1 MGFTH
6 DAFDPDVLL
15 EEFRKQAQDN
25 DEENVEKDSNPER
38 AKQYLIFMISNWSP
52 DHCKLK
58 HTIARYATGNGIS
71 SQFLLSEINNM
82 IISLSRVG
90 LIVNNVV
97 ADGAT
102 ENRSAMRALA
112 THTVKEVLGKN
123 DFFTEDQNKY
133 LDMEKKIA
141 FLHPKRSDVL
151 IFIGGDMPH
160 IVKRIVNVLESSSKE
175 NSKRNLEHNGDKLN
189 LKMLRDVWE
198 CDSGKMGNLRTNMLT
213 NDHFVKNS
221 YSRMRVHLAVQV
233 VSNSMVRLINDYAKI
248 CGGEKNMSHLS

>member
-1 MGFTH
+1 MYY
-6 DAFDPDVLL
+6 LKSL
-15 EEFRKQAQDN
+15 ENKRKI
-25 DEENVEKDSNPER
+25 DEENDEKDSNLER

-160 IVKRIVNVLESSSKE
+160 IVKRMVNVLESGSKE
-175 NSKRNLEHNGDKLN
+175 NSKRNLKYNGEKLN

-233 VSNSMVRLINDYAKI
+233 VSNSMVRLINDYAKN
-248 CGGEKNMSHLS
+248 CGGGKHMSH